1 MTDKN
6 GKQRECA
13 IILDAAT
20 TLSLSLHSDS
30 HGRFRKATGFTFTR
44 LQPQPFP
51 PRTEEEVKELK
62 RRAASPNKLGG
73 RCSLVTSNYVV
84 FNPSAFALFV
94 ASLVVGMRG
103 LCRWVPPGL
112 GVGACIRWVVFFT
125 KSCFTDGRK
134 EVQ

>member
-1 MTDKN
+1 MTNKN

-20 TLSLSLHSDS
+20 TPSLSLHSDS

-44 LQPQPFP
+44 IQPQPFP

-62 RRAASPNKLGG
+62 RRAALPNKLGG

-84 FNPSAFALFV
+84 FNPSAFALYGI
-94 ASLVVGMRG
+94 AGCGDAWSL
-103 LCRWVPPGL
+103 LL
-112 GVGACIRWVVFFT
+112 GVCGSECW
-125 KSCFTDGRK
+125 CFC
-134 EVQ
+134 